1 MPYLGRCEIRP
12 ASIPLSEFVVMKLVE
27 PFTNCRKNITTNN
40 FFTTASLAAKL
51 LANGTSL
58 VGTIRASRRELPAL
72 DKMTKDNLKL
82 FSTITYKSNDCTLTI
97 YKSKPRKNVMILS
110 TKHKSVKTKNN
121 RKKTPETISYYNKT
135 KFGVDMVDQMARKY
149 SVKSKCSR
157 WPVKYFLISWISLEL
172 MHGYSIRKQLDW
184 RYQGNIFCYN

>member
-1 MPYLGRCEIRP
+1 
-12 ASIPLSEFVVMKLVE
+12 MKLVE

-121 RKKTPETISYYNKT
+121 RKKTPETISYYNKI
-135 KFGVDMVDQMARKY
+135 KFGVDMVDQVARKY

-172 MHGYSIRKQLDW
+172 MHGYSIRKQLD
-184 RYQGNIFCYN
+184 